1 MLTYNLCII
10 KPNQSAFSETF
21 IQQHIERLSGNKKVL
36 YGGAFPVYQENG
48 KFLILSKIDLI
59 SYLFQKKILGKRS
72 IAVRDKALIQYLKR
86 EKIDVVFAEY
96 GMVGAMVTEACKQ
109 ADVPLIIQFHGADAH
124 QQKTVKTYLP
134 YYTKAFAYADTII
147 TVSQDMSDAL
157 IDLGAAKEK
166 IFLNP
171 CGVNTELFR
180 QIDIR
185 NSPPNFLSV
194 GRFVAK
200 KSPQSIVKAF
210 KIVCDRIV
218 NAHLWMVG
226 DGPLF
231 EETKAL
237 AEMLLLSPKITFTGI
252 LPSEEIIKLMK
263 NMRCF
268 VQHSV
273 TAPDGDM
280 EGTPVTILE
289 AASSGLPIVSTK
301 HAGIKQAVID
311 GKTGFLADEN
321 DINAM
326 AERMI
331 EIASSPQLALR
342 LGEAAREHMLKNYA
356 IENQISKLDQII
368 QKKYSQIVLSNPL
381 DLEFRQQTE

>member
-1 MLTYNLCII
+1 MGTYNLCII

-48 KFLILSKIDLI
+48 KFLIQSKIDLI

-72 IAVRDKALIQYLKR
+72 IAVRNKALVQYLIR

-109 ADVPLIIQFHGADAH
+109 ANVPLIIQFHGADAH
-124 QQKTVKTYLP
+124 QQKTVKIYLP
-134 YYTKAFAYADTII
+134 YYTKAFAYASSIV

-157 IDLGAAKEK
+157 IDLGAPKEK

-171 CGVNTELFR
+171 CGVDTELFK
-180 QIDIR
+180 QIDIS
-185 NSPPNFLSV
+185 NSLPNFLSV

-200 KSPQSIVKAF
+200 KSPQAVVKAF
-210 KIVCDRIV
+210 KIVSDQIP
-218 NAHLWMVG
+218 NARLWMVG
-226 DGPLF
+226 YGPLF

-311 GKTGFLADEN
+311 GETGFLVDEN
-321 DINAM
+321 GITAM
-326 AERMI
+326 AERMV
-331 EIASSPQLALR
+331 EIASSPQLAVQF
-342 LGEAAREHMLKNYA
+342 GEAARKHMLKNYA
-356 IENQISKLDQII
+356 IENQISNLDQII
-368 QKKYSQIVLSNPL
+368 QKSIRK
-381 DLEFRQQTE
+381 

>member
-1 MLTYNLCII
+1 MEPYNLCII

-21 IQQHIERLSGNKKVL
+21 IQQHIDRLFGNKKIL

-48 KFLILSKIDLI
+48 NFLINSKIDLI

-72 IAVRDKALIQYLKR
+72 IGVRNKALIQYLKK
-86 EKIDVVFAEY
+86 EQIDVVFAEY
-96 GMVGAMVTEACKQ
+96 GMVGAMVTKACRL
-109 ADVPLIIQFHGADAH
+109 ADIPLVIQFHGADAH
-124 QQKTVKTYLP
+124 QQKTVQTYLP
-134 YYTKAFAYADTII
+134 YYKKAFTYADAIV
-147 TVSQDMSDAL
+147 TVSADMSAAL
-157 IDLGAAKEK
+157 IRLGASKEK

-171 CGVNTELFR
+171 CGVNTQLFNP
-180 QIDIR
+180 IDISQ
-185 NSPPNFLSV
+185 SPPNFLSV

-200 KSPQSIVKAF
+200 KSPQSVVKAF
-210 KIVCDRIV
+210 KIVSDQIA

-231 EETKAL
+231 KETKQL
-237 AEMLLLSPKITFTGI
+237 AEMLLLQDKITFTGV
-252 LPSEEIIKLMK
+252 LPSKEIIGLMK

-273 TAPDGDM
+273 TAADGDM

-311 GKTGFLADEN
+311 GETGFLVDEHHI
-321 DINAM
+321 DLM

-331 EIASSPQLALR
+331 EIASSTELAVQMGKATR
-342 LGEAAREHMLKNYA
+342 KHMLENYA
-356 IENQISKLDQII
+356 IENQIANLDQII
-368 QKKYSQIVLSNPL
+368 QKSIHK
-381 DLEFRQQTE
+381 

>member
-1 MLTYNLCII
+1 MKPYNLCII

-21 IQQHIERLSGNKKVL
+21 IQQHINRLSGNKKIL

-48 KFLILSKIDLI
+48 DFLIQSKIDLI
-59 SYLFQKKILGKRS
+59 SYLFQKKILDKKS
-72 IAVRDKALIQYLKR
+72 IAVRNKALVLYLKK

-96 GMVGAMVTEACKQ
+96 GMVGAMVTDACKQ
-109 ADVPLIIQFHGADAH
+109 ANVPLIIQFHGADAH

-134 YYTKAFAYADTII
+134 FYKKAFAYADAIV
-147 TVSQDMSDAL
+147 TVSQDMSDVL
-157 IDLGAAKEK
+157 IRLGASKEK

-171 CGVNTELFR
+171 CGVDTELFS
-180 QIDIR
+180 QIDISQ
-185 NSPPNFLSV
+185 SPPNFLSV

-210 KIVCDRIV
+210 KIVSDQIS

-231 EETKAL
+231 KETKQL
-237 AEMLLLSPKITFTGI
+237 AEMLFLQDKITFTGV
-252 LPSEEIIKLMK
+252 LPSKEIIGLMK
-263 NMRCF
+263 NTRCF

-273 TAPDGDM
+273 TALDGDM

-289 AASSGLPIVSTK
+289 ASSSGLPIVSTK

-311 GKTGFLADEN
+311 GETGFLVDEH
-321 DINAM
+321 DINLM

-331 EIASSPQLALR
+331 EIASSTQLALK
-342 LGEAAREHMLKNYA
+342 LGKAARIHMLKNYA
-356 IENQISKLDQII
+356 IASQIAKLDQII
-368 QKKYSQIVLSNPL
+368 QKSIC
-381 DLEFRQQTE
+381 R